1 MRLPPLKLRRGDRAE
16 LEARV
21 RSNTIEARAAKR
33 ARMILLMADGESN
46 RTIGEL
52 VDLHYNQVGIW
63 RKRYEE
69 FGLAG
74 LEDEERPGRP
84 VVYDHDDVLLLV
96 KLVTEDP
103 PAGATRWT
111 MEALAEAMAE
121 HGVPISAS
129 QAWRICKSLDLKP
142 WQVESWMTSH
152 DPDFWAKASD
162 VCGLYLN
169 PPHNAVVWS
178 VDEKSGMQAKSR
190 INPTKPAIPGKRQA
204 RVRVQAQRHRRA
216 LRRPR
221 RPRRRHRRLGHR
233 LDASENF
240 VDFLGDLVAPDPQ
253 QPRPALH
260 RRQPR
265 APTRPA
271 RSLPSWSTTPMCT
284 STTRPPTPA
293 GSTRSSCSSP
303 SSNADCCDAVSSPR
317 STSWPT
323 GSSPSSRTTTEE
335 RHRSGGPMTA
345 SPYESRKSQ

>member
-21 RSNTIEARAAKR
+21 RSNTIEVRAAKR

-63 RKRYEE
+63 RRRYEE

-103 PAGATRWT
+103 PEGATRWT
-111 MEALAEAMAE
+111 MEALAEAMAD
-121 HGVPISAS
+121 HGVAISAS

-169 PPHNAVVWS
+169 PPQNAVVWS

-190 INPTKPAIPGKRQA
+190 INPTKPAIPGKRE
-204 RVRVQAQRHRRA
+204 RREFEYKRNGTAVLFAA
-216 LRRPR
+216 LDVHEGGIAGWVTDSTR
-221 RPRRRHRRLGHR
+221 
-233 LDASENF
+233 SENF
-240 VDFLGDLVAPDPQ
+240 VEFLGDLVRHTPKGLDLHCIADNLSAHKTGDVATFLEQNPHVHIHYTPTHASWLNQVELFFSILERRLLRRGEFASVDELADRIIAFIKDYNKRAAPFRWTYDGKPL
-253 QPRPALH
+253 RVA
-260 RRQPR
+260 
-265 APTRPA
+265 
-271 RSLPSWSTTPMCT
+271 
-284 STTRPPTPA
+284 
-293 GSTRSSCSSP
+293 
-303 SSNADCCDAVSSPR
+303 
-317 STSWPT
+317 
-323 GSSPSSRTTTEE
+323 
-335 RHRSGGPMTA
+335 
-345 SPYESRKSQ
+345 

>member
-16 LEARV
+16 LETRV

-33 ARMILLMADGESN
+33 ARVILLMADGESN

-96 KLVTEDP
+96 KLVTEEP
-103 PAGATRWT
+103 PEGATRWT
-111 MEALAEAMAE
+111 MEALADAMAA
-121 HGVPISAS
+121 HGVAISAS

-152 DPDFWAKASD
+152 DPDFWAKAAD

-178 VDEKSGMQAKSR
+178 VDEKSGLQAKSR
-190 INPTKPAIPGKRQA
+190 INPTKPAVPGKRE
-204 RVRVQAQRHRRA
+204 RREFEYKRHGTAVLFAA
-216 LRRPR
+216 LDVHDGGIAGWVTDSTR
-221 RPRRRHRRLGHR
+221 
-233 LDASENF
+233 SENF
-240 VDFLGDLVAPDPQ
+240 VDFLADLVRATPKGLDLHCIADNLSAHKTGGVATFLEQNPHVHIHYTPTHASWLNQVELFFSILERRLLRRGEFASVEELADRIIAFIKDYNRRAAPFRWTYDG
-253 QPRPALH
+253 RPLRVA
-260 RRQPR
+260 
-265 APTRPA
+265 
-271 RSLPSWSTTPMCT
+271 
-284 STTRPPTPA
+284 
-293 GSTRSSCSSP
+293 
-303 SSNADCCDAVSSPR
+303 
-317 STSWPT
+317 
-323 GSSPSSRTTTEE
+323 
-335 RHRSGGPMTA
+335 
-345 SPYESRKSQ
+345 

>member
-1 MRLPPLKLRRGDRAE
+1 M
-16 LEARV
+16 

-103 PAGATRWT
+103 PEGATRWT

-121 HGVPISAS
+121 HGVAISAS

-169 PPHNAVVWS
+169 PPTNAVVWS

-190 INPTKPAIPGKRQA
+190 INPTKPAIPGKPA
-204 RVRVQAQRHRRA
+204 RREFEYKRHGTAVLFAA
-216 LRRPR
+216 LDVHDGGIAGWVTDSTR
-221 RPRRRHRRLGHR
+221 
-233 LDASENF
+233 SENF
-240 VDFLGDLVAPDPQ
+240 VDFLGDLVRQTPKGLDLHCIADNLSAHKTGAVATLLGGEPPCAHPLHTDPRQLAQPGRAVLLDPRTPTAAPGRVRLGRRAGRSSHRLHQ
-253 QPRPALH
+253 GLQPKSGALPLDL
-260 RRQPR
+260 RR
-265 APTRPA
+265 
-271 RSLPSWSTTPMCT
+271 
-284 STTRPPTPA
+284 PTPT
-293 GSTRSSCSSP
+293 SR
-303 SSNADCCDAVSSPR
+303 VS
-317 STSWPT
+317 
-323 GSSPSSRTTTEE
+323 
-335 RHRSGGPMTA
+335 HND
-345 SPYESRKSQ
+345 